1 MMAVVS
7 TWFWI
12 LKLPRAWERLFC
24 RGVLFHDIGFLG
36 FLLIFNTPSHF
47 MELHNPLSLIFGR
60 EFGGV
65 FLAKDHRFKYVSI
78 APVLD
83 WSCHDTEAKNA
94 DVRLLR
100 AVLMRRLIMKV
111 ELVRRYQ

>member
-1 MMAVVS
+1 MESECPEAG
-7 TWFWI
+7 
-12 LKLPRAWERLFC
+12 EN
-24 RGVLFHDIGFLG
+24 D
-36 FLLIFNTPSHF
+36 LI
-47 MELHNPLSLIFGR
+47 MELPLLNSVKLTADHFR
-60 EFGGV
+60 SSCP

-100 AVLMRRLIMKV
+100 AVLMRKHIMKV
-111 ELVRRYQ
+111 ELAWRYQ